1 MAFLALSQSRP
12 WQNSSGNHRLVPNPL
27 EGDIEASCFPSVA
40 VPLFWEEGVGDTA
53 KCLGGSEEKAA
64 GGVEARRGETNL
76 APTVG
81 GRRVTA
87 PEAPGRGLE
96 QAVVFTDS
104 LNLNGHG
111 TGAPHPCVQ
120 CCTEKLPVMRSTNPE
135 HLFLT
140 EKEHIQEP
148 RIFPPGGVIDTHQC
162 LSLQHV
168 QRDGSICMCAVQ

>member
-12 WQNSSGNHRLVPNPL
+12 WQNSSGNPNPL

-53 KCLGGSEEKAA
+53 KCLGGSEEEAA
-64 GGVEARRGETNL
+64 GGVEAWRGETHL

-104 LNLNGHG
+104 LNLNDHG
-111 TGAPHPCVQ
+111 TGPP
-120 CCTEKLPVMRSTNPE
+120 TPVCSAAQRSCP
-135 HLFLT
+135 
-140 EKEHIQEP
+140 
-148 RIFPPGGVIDTHQC
+148 
-162 LSLQHV
+162 
-168 QRDGSICMCAVQ
+168 